1 MLFRSVVDADE
12 LIEEM
17 NQKAKSISESLG
29 KVNHL
34 NDSSQLK
41 LFNDIA
47 LGALKYH
54 ILKVDPKKRI
64 LFDPNESIDFNGNT
78 GPFIQYTYARI
89 QSLLR
94 KNTNNKSFKDITIS
108 EKERNIIVQLN
119 DYPNVLLN
127 AYSNLNPSLIA
138 NYVYDLVKL
147 YNSFYQSHTVL
158 GNNEIN
164 SFRILLSK
172 KVGEYI
178 KKSMSLLGVNVPNR
192 M

>member
-1 MLFRSVVDADE
+1 ML
-12 LIEEM
+12 
-17 NQKAKSISESLG
+17 
-29 KVNHL
+29 
-34 NDSSQLK
+34 SSYINNK
-41 LFNDIA
+41 NC
-47 LGALKYH
+47 
-54 ILKVDPKKRI
+54 
-64 LFDPNESIDFNGNT
+64 

-94 KNTNNKSFKDITIS
+94 KNTNKKSFNDISIS

-138 NYVYDLVKL
+138 NYVYDLVKI

-178 KKSMSLLGVNVPNR
+178 KKSMSLLGVSVPNR